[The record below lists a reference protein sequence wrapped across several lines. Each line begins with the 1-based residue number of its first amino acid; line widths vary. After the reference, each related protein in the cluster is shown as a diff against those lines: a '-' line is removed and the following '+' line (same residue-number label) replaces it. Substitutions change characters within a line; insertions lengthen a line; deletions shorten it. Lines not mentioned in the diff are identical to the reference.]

1 MSIEISSE
9 TLIRLGF
16 FVGVLG
22 VISVWEL
29 LSPRRNL
36 TQKKLSRWL
45 PNLGIVVFNTVLL
58 RFILPVSAVGFALTA
73 QDNNW
78 GLFNHTNI
86 SLPWAIVI
94 SLVVLDFTIYLQHV
108 SFHSIPLFWR
118 FHKMHHADL
127 DVDVTTGVRFHPVEI
142 LISMGIKFAVIAIL
156 GAPAMAVL
164 IFEVVLNAMSM
175 FTHGNVYMLN
185 RLDHSL
191 RWFVVSPDMH
201 RIHHSIYV
209 EETNSNYGF
218 HLSLWDRL
226 FRTYKEQPKDGHL
239 NMVIGLREL

>member
-1 MSIEISSE
+1 M
-9 TLIRLGF
+9 
-16 FVGVLG
+16 LG

-45 PNLGIVVFNTVLL
+45 PNLGLVVFNTVLL

-78 GLFNHTNI
+78 GLFNHANI

-108 SFHSIPLFWR
+108 SFHFIPVFWR

-156 GAPAMAVL
+156 GAPAVAVL

-175 FTHGNVYMLN
+175 FTHGNVYMLT
-185 RLDHSL
+185 RLDHYL

-209 EETNSNYGF
+209 DETNSNYGF

-226 FRTYKEQPKDGHL
+226 FQTYKEQPKDGHL